1 MKNIYYCSS
10 MHSNKYPSNSRSKFT
25 ASFHKDN
32 LDFSDDDQ
40 LEVCIKSIIFDSKI
54 SHSDIESAS
63 DIPDIILMNKVSKSE
78 LIFDIL
84 QTGYDVAYIPIP
96 DDHKSID
103 HDRNWSYVFDAQEK
117 SNELQMRSFIISNFH
132 KGFTST
138 NFILNGKDDEHLIVF
153 QLLYIK
159 RTKFSSYFDF
169 KAWYNTIYE
178 NVTFKFKESEES
190 RVLFGENL
198 LKHLSIFPG
207 SKFSKVEK
215 LINLVEATIIEEN
228 NNKIHDIGNHI
239 LNKVINYTY
248 FQISQN
254 KLLFSD
260 ENLLKPLLLG
270 LKSSFCKHSIRN
282 STYDQVVAVIDN
294 SGKNNIKEIE
304 FKNPSYYRT
313 TKDQLS
319 HATFEI
325 FDFQTEK
332 QPNFDVG
339 SPTIINCIV
348 RKMNEN
354 GQNSFSVLLD
364 SSCKDSNLT
373 YTNSPMDFH
382 IKLAERLYLP
392 ENWGVSLK
400 SLFMTTD
407 LYNVS
412 PDKFYI
418 SYSEEVTQEQFQS
431 HWHEKYTKTGVRI
444 NSDGSVT
451 THPIES
457 TKVPERYSVDHNEW
471 EYEYRSS
478 EIPLP
483 PGCYESPSQLI
494 DILQK
499 SFDDNHVR
507 LKIELENE
515 KNLVISP
522 KSDVIGGKFKIIF
535 SPYLAYTLGLS
546 DSVEKSFEY
555 FFESTDPYK
564 STVEPKLQALNP
576 KYLFVCC
583 NLVDDTIFSGEN
595 VKLLRLLVNVE
606 GNKFKVMNFD
616 FLHPDVKDLRIR
628 EFSSI
633 HVTITDVSG
642 QPLLTDSLTP
652 TILQLE
658 FLSQS

>member
-1 MKNIYYCSS
+1 MKNVYYCSS
-10 MHSNKYPSNSRSKFT
+10 MHSDKYPSNSRSKFT

-32 LDFSDDDQ
+32 LDFEDDDK
-40 LEVCIKSIIFDSKI
+40 LEVCVKSIIFDSKV
-54 SHSDIESAS
+54 SHSDIESVS
-63 DIPDIILMNKVSKSE
+63 DIPDIILINKVTKSDTS
-78 LIFDIL
+78 IFDIL
-84 QTGYDVAYIPIP
+84 QTGYDVGYVPLP
-96 DDHKSID
+96 DEHKSIN

-117 SNELQMRSFIISNFH
+117 LNEFEMRSFIVSNFH

-138 NFILNGKDDEHLIVF
+138 NFILNGTDDKHWIIF
-153 QLLYIK
+153 QLLYIEK
-159 RTKFSSYFDF
+159 TKFSSYFDF

-198 LKHLSIFPG
+198 LRHLSIFPG

-215 LINLVEATIIEEN
+215 LINLVEATTLEEN
-228 NNKIHDIGNHI
+228 INQIHDIGKNI
-239 LNKVINYTY
+239 LYKVINYTY

-282 STYDQVVAVIDN
+282 NTYDQVVAVIDN
-294 SGKNNIKEIE
+294 SGKNNIKEIQ
-304 FKNPSYYRT
+304 FKNPTYYPT

-319 HATFEI
+319 HATFEL

-332 QPNFDVG
+332 QPNFDIG

-348 RKMNEN
+348 RKMNEKA
-354 GQNSFSVLLD
+354 QNSFSVLLD

-373 YTNSPMDFH
+373 YNNSPMDFH
-382 IKLAERLYLP
+382 VKLAERLYLP

-400 SLFMTTD
+400 SLFMTSD

-412 PDKFYI
+412 PDKFYF
-418 SYSEEVTQEQFQS
+418 SYSEEVTQKEFQK
-431 HWHEKYTKTGVRI
+431 HWRENYTKTGVSI
-444 NSDGSVT
+444 NSDGSVS
-451 THPIES
+451 THPIET

-471 EYEYRSS
+471 EYEYMFSDV
-478 EIPLP
+478 PLP

-494 DILQK
+494 DVLQK
-499 SFDDNHVR
+499 SFDDNHAR
-507 LKIELENE
+507 LNIGLEDG
-515 KNLVISP
+515 KNLMISL
-522 KSDVIGGKFKIIF
+522 KEDVVGGKFNIKF

-546 DSVEKSFEY
+546 DSIEKSFEY
-555 FFESTDPYK
+555 FFTSTEPYK
-564 STVEPKLQALNP
+564 TIVEPKLQVLNP

-583 NLVDDTIFSGEN
+583 NIVDDTIFSGEN

-606 GNKFKVMNFD
+606 GNEFKIMNFD
-616 FLHPDVKDLRIR
+616 FLHPDVKDLKIR

-642 QPLLTDSLTP
+642 EPLLTDSLTP

-658 FLSQS
+658 FLSQ

>member
-1 MKNIYYCSS
+1 
-10 MHSNKYPSNSRSKFT
+10 MHSDKYPSNSRTKFT

-32 LDFSDDDQ
+32 FDFADDDQ
-40 LEVCIKSIIFDSKI
+40 LEVCVKSIIFDSKV
-54 SHSDIESAS
+54 SHSDIESVS
-63 DIPDIILMNKVSKSE
+63 DIPDIILINKVAKSE
-78 LIFDIL
+78 TSIFDIL
-84 QTGYDVAYIPIP
+84 QTGFDVGYVPIP
-96 DDHKSID
+96 DDHTLIQ
-103 HDRNWSYVFDAQEK
+103 HDKNWSYVFDAQEK
-117 SNELQMRSFIISNFH
+117 INEFDMRSFIVSGFH

-138 NFILNGKDDEHLIVF
+138 NFILNGEDGEHWIVF
-153 QLLYIK
+153 QLLYIEK
-159 RTKFSSYFDF
+159 TKFSSYFEF
-169 KAWYNTIYE
+169 KAWYNTIYD

-190 RVLFGENL
+190 SVLFGENL

-215 LINLVEATIIEEN
+215 LINLVEATTHEEN
-228 NNKIHDIGNHI
+228 INQIHDIGKNI
-239 LNKVINYTY
+239 LYKVINYTY
-248 FQISQN
+248 FEISQN

-270 LKSSFCKHSIRN
+270 LRSSFSKHSIRN

-304 FKNPSYYRT
+304 FKNPTFYPT

-332 QPNFDVG
+332 QPNFDIG

-348 RKMNEN
+348 RKMYEN

-364 SSCKDSNLT
+364 SSCKDSNIT
-373 YTNSPMDFH
+373 YKNSPMDFH
-382 IKLAERLYLP
+382 VKLAERLYLP

-400 SLFMTTD
+400 SLFMTSD

-412 PDKFYI
+412 PDKFYF
-418 SYSEEVTQEQFQS
+418 SYSEEVTQKQFQK
-431 HWHEKYTKTGVRI
+431 HWRENYTKTGVSI
-444 NSDGSVT
+444 NSDGSVS
-451 THPIES
+451 THPIET
-457 TKVPERYSVDHNEW
+457 TKVPERYSVDQDEW
-471 EYEYRSS
+471 EYEYRFSDV
-478 EIPLP
+478 PLP

-499 SFDDNHVR
+499 SFDEKHAR
-507 LKIELENE
+507 LKIGLEDG
-515 KNLVISP
+515 KNLIISL
-522 KSDVIGGKFKIIF
+522 KEDVIGGKFNITF

-546 DSVEKSFEY
+546 NSIEKSFQYHFTNTE
-555 FFESTDPYK
+555 PYK
-564 STVEPKLQALNP
+564 TIVEPKLHVLNP

-583 NLVDDTIFSGEN
+583 NIVDDTIFSGEN

-606 GNKFKVMNFD
+606 GNVFKIMNFD
-616 FLHPDVKDLRIR
+616 FLHPDVKDLKIR

-633 HVTITDVSG
+633 HVTITDVTG
-642 QPLLTDSLTP
+642 EPLLTDALTP

-658 FLSQS
+658 FLSK

>member
-1 MKNIYYCSS
+1 
-10 MHSNKYPSNSRSKFT
+10 
-25 ASFHKDN
+25 
-32 LDFSDDDQ
+32 
-40 LEVCIKSIIFDSKI
+40 
-54 SHSDIESAS
+54 
-63 DIPDIILMNKVSKSE
+63 
-78 LIFDIL
+78 
-84 QTGYDVAYIPIP
+84 
-96 DDHKSID
+96 
-103 HDRNWSYVFDAQEK
+103 
-117 SNELQMRSFIISNFH
+117 MRSFIVLGFH

-138 NFILNGKDDEHLIVF
+138 NFILNGRDNKHWIVF
-153 QLLYIK
+153 QLLYIEK
-159 RTKFSSYFDF
+159 TKFASYFEF
-169 KAWYNTIYE
+169 KTWYNTIYE
-178 NVTFKFKESEES
+178 NVTFKFSESEES

-198 LKHLSIFPG
+198 LRHLSIFPG

-215 LINLVEATIIEEN
+215 LINLVEATALEEN
-228 NNKIHDIGNHI
+228 INQIHDIGKNI
-239 LNKVINYTY
+239 LYKVINYTY
-248 FQISQN
+248 FQIGQN

-270 LKSSFCKHSIRN
+270 LRSSFCKHSIRN
-282 STYDQVVAVIDN
+282 STYDQVVAIIDN

-304 FKNPSYYRT
+304 FKNPTYYPT

-332 QPNFDVG
+332 QPNFDIG

-348 RKMNEN
+348 RKMNEK

-364 SSCKDSNLT
+364 SSCKESNIT
-373 YTNSPMDFH
+373 YKNSAMDFH
-382 IKLAERLYLP
+382 VKLAERLYLP

-400 SLFMTTD
+400 SLFMTSD

-412 PDKFYI
+412 PDKFYF
-418 SYSEEVTQEQFQS
+418 SYSEEVTQKQFRS
-431 HWHEKYTKTGVRI
+431 HWHEKVTKTGVSI
-444 NSDGSVT
+444 NSDGSVS

-457 TKVPERYSVDHNEW
+457 TKVPDRYSVDHNEW
-471 EYEYRSS
+471 EYEYRFSDVA
-478 EIPLP
+478 LP

-499 SFDDNHVR
+499 SFDDNHAR
-507 LKIELENE
+507 LNIGLKDG
-515 KNLVISP
+515 KNLMISL
-522 KSDVIGGKFKIIF
+522 KGDVIGGKFKIKF

-546 DSVEKSFEY
+546 DSIEKSFEY
-555 FFESTDPYK
+555 FFTSTEPYK
-564 STVEPKLQALNP
+564 TIVEPKLQVLNP

-583 NLVDDTIFSGEN
+583 NIVDDTIFSGEN

-606 GNKFKVMNFD
+606 GNEFKIMNFD
-616 FLHPDVKDLRIR
+616 FLHPDVKDLKIR

-642 QPLLTDSLTP
+642 EPLLTDSLTP

-658 FLSQS
+658 FMSQ